1 MIMQG
6 RSRFVDKVR
15 VSQIQEK
22 GESPNV
28 ADQTRPISR
37 EMKIKGKKE
46 EKKRMKSIEA
56 QY

>member
-15 VSQIQEK
+15 MSQFQEK

-28 ADQTRPISR
+28 ADETRPISR
-37 EMKIKGKKE
+37 EMKIKVKKE
-46 EKKRMKSIEA
+46 RRKKKG
-56 QY
+56 

>member
-46 EKKRMKSIEA
+46 GKKRMKSIEA